1 MEMNLQTDNGQR
13 VWCFNC
19 LLVSPELGFTKWLR
33 AFSSAVN
40 TCAYMQM
47 STYFFFCHGE
57 NLDLQKRKKKCF
69 PTFYRVTRTWESCRI
84 YLLKHWWRIINRV
97 AQWFRGRLWSLMD
110 PSLNIWHLL
119 IVCPWTIT
127 HLTVPQFTAQ
137 YVCDNNTNLICIRWE
152 LSYTRSQN
160 SHNKH
165 LSPYKLF
172 LLNKGWELG
181 N

>member
-1 MEMNLQTDNGQR
+1 MARESGVLIACLFHQSLDLQNG
-13 VWCFNC
+13 WEHF
-19 LLVSPELGFTKWLR
+19 LLLLTLVLICKWALI
-33 AFSSAVN
+33 
-40 TCAYMQM
+40 
-47 STYFFFCHGE
+47 FFFCHGE